1 MQPTEKSGRQII
13 MEKLNKAIAFSTTG
27 DLQRAAIFLEQARE
41 VRMGKKGARSKG
53 RQDFTNSRVR
63 KVDRPVSW

>member
-1 MQPTEKSGRQII
+1 
-13 MEKLNKAIAFSTTG
+13 
-27 DLQRAAIFLEQARE
+27 AIFLEQARE